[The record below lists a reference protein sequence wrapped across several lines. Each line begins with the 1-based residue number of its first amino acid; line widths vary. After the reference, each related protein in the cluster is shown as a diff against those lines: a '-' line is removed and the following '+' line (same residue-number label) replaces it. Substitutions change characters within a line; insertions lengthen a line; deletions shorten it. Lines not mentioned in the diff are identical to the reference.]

1 MNRIRISLAALL
13 LASGFLVAHEEP
25 FGYVR
30 GAQSEPP
37 GEWEVTQWTTARMGK
52 ESGDY
57 LGMDMRTEIELG
69 ITRKLQMAAYLNTRY
84 HHLRDVEG
92 TEEEFEDRN
101 RFGLDGGS
109 LEIKYQLL
117 SPDNDAFG
125 LSLYFEPG
133 YHSIRSISGQSGNSI
148 EFETILI
155 LQKNFFAGRLVTAFN
170 FIVEPELERADGDW
184 ETELEMAWTT
194 GASWRLTPH
203 WRIGAEARLGT
214 AFPHGRLNSSEY
226 LAFFL
231 GPALHYQRN
240 SFFGTLTVFPQVAGW
255 PDKQGTGGLH
265 LDEAERLE
273 VRLKLGI
280 EF

>member
-1 MNRIRISLAALL
+1 MNRIRIALVASL
-13 LASGFLVAHEEP
+13 LASGFLAAHEEP

-30 GAQSEPP
+30 GAQTEPP

-52 ESGDY
+52 ESGHY
-57 LGMDMRTEIELG
+57 LGMDFNTEIELG
-69 ITRKLQMAAYLNTRY
+69 ITRRLQMAAYLNTRY

-92 TEEEFEDRN
+92 SEEVFEDRN

-109 LEIKYQLL
+109 VEIKYQLL

-133 YHSIRSISGQSGNSI
+133 YHSIRGISGQSGSSI

-170 FIVEPELERADGDW
+170 FVVEPELEREDGDW
-184 ETELEMAWTT
+184 ETELEMAWTA

-214 AFPHGRLNSSEY
+214 AFPHSRLNSAEY

-240 SFFGTLTVFPQVAGW
+240 SFFGTLTVFPQIAGW
-255 PDKQGTGGLH
+255 PDAQGTGGLH
-265 LDEAERLE
+265 LDETERLE
-273 VRLKLGI
+273 IRLKLGI